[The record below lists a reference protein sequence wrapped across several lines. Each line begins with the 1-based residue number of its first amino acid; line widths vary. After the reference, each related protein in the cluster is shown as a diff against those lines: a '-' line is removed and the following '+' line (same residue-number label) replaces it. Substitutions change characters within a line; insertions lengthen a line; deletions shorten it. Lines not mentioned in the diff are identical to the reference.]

1 VFSVA
6 AACRPRAFNLACCRT
21 AFSRYQFRSGLL
33 RTAKGRPAGVADSKS
48 PTRLQSR
55 RCARTDRFGFKI
67 IQLKVSSLCDDSTI
81 STGKS
86 LLSQPEGSRIP
97 LRLVHVGI
105 PQTFLDAPLR
115 DKVLSQYAIYSRI
128 VRRRKT
134 CDIRIRPPSMIL
146 SGTGYPRLSWHE
158 LRTQSVPTSL
168 RPHSMVCSP

>member
-1 VFSVA
+1 VRVRCLLAVFSVA

-33 RTAKGRPAGVADSKS
+33 RTAKGQPAGVADSKS
-48 PTRLQSR
+48 PTCLQSR

-86 LLSQPEGSRIP
+86 LLYQPEGSRIP
-97 LRLVHVGI
+97 LRLA
-105 PQTFLDAPLR
+105 QTFLDAPLR
-115 DKVLSQYAIYSRI
+115 DKVLSQYAMYSRI

-134 CDIRIRPPSMIL
+134 CDIRIRPP
-146 SGTGYPRLSWHE
+146 
-158 LRTQSVPTSL
+158 
-168 RPHSMVCSP
+168 